1 MGSREMQNAALVTR
15 EAHQALLDLK
25 KLVDTAT
32 QRHMRLNGRPWVQQ
46 SATTTSRCSGST
58 RWRWPQ
64 GSRLRRLHRRVSNA
78 FRVQS
83 RGWLVLRLNESH
95 ASLYQLCDFSP
106 PSFEVR
112 KIAVCDKSI
121 RRLSPSVSVACL
133 LDLVEK
139 EKMTVS
145 R

>member
-32 QRHMRLNGRPWVQQ
+32 QRHMRLNWRPWVKQ
-46 SATTTSRCSGST
+46 SAVCSLRQPQADALAT
-58 RWRWPQ
+58 RWRRIA
-64 GSRLRRLHRRVSNA
+64 GLSNA
-78 FRVQS
+78 FLVQS
-83 RGWLVLRLNESH
+83 CGWLVLRLKESD
-95 ASLYQLCDFSP
+95 ASLHQLCDFST